1 MKFTYKTK
9 GVCSQSIEIT
19 VEDDVV
25 KEVSYYGGCNG
36 NLKGIGLLVKG
47 MKVDEVIER
56 LEGVRCGFKSTSCPD
71 QLATALK
78 EYKKKQPPKNL
89 G

>member
-19 VEDDVV
+19 VEDDIV

-47 MKVDEVIER
+47 MKVDDVIER
-56 LEGVRCGFKSTSCPD
+56 LSGVRCGIKSTSCPD
-71 QLATALK
+71 QLAIALK
-78 EYKKKQPPKNL
+78 ELKRKQPPKK
-89 G
+89 